1 MIFDKGAK
9 SNSMEV
15 GEPFQ
20 QMLLDQL
27 NTDRQKY
34 EPQPKPHYVIL
45 IQKLTQNGSW
55 TEI

>member
-15 GEPFQ
+15 GEPFNQ
-20 QMLLDQL
+20 TLLDQL

-34 EPQPKPHYVIL
+34 EPKPKTHYLIL
-45 IQKLTQNGSW
+45 IHKLTQHGSW
-55 TEI
+55 T